1 MDPVRPKIRFEISP
15 GSSARISEQEHKDA
29 GPARSMR
36 IQGGIAA
43 RTAESAER
51 AEGSRAYG
59 VSMQARTGKPCT
71 LADLM
76 EAEAQAQRRHDEHDR
91 QPVQQGQGLAK
102 DPAQASVRST
112 SFRPVEVQHQLSAT
126 SGDTLPFPDAP
137 AGTNKEAQTPS
148 RSPFQTIR
156 SLFSRIPGMDKHD
169 RKRSQPT

>member
-29 GPARSMR
+29 PVRSMR

-43 RTAESAER
+43 RTAESEER

-76 EAEAQAQRRHDEHDR
+76 EAEAQAQRRHGEHGR
-91 QPVQQGQGLAK
+91 QPVQQGPGLAE
-102 DPAQASVRST
+102 DSAQDSVRST
-112 SFRPVEVQHQLSAT
+112 SFRPVEAQHQLSAT

-169 RKRSQPT
+169 RKRSQQT

>member
-29 GPARSMR
+29 GPVRSMR

-43 RTAESAER
+43 RTAESEER
-51 AEGSRAYG
+51 VEGSRAYG

-76 EAEAQAQRRHDEHDR
+76 EAETQAQRRHGEHGS
-91 QPVQQGQGLAK
+91 QPVQQGPGLAE
-102 DPAQASVRST
+102 DSAQDSVRST
-112 SFRPVEVQHQLSAT
+112 SFRPVETQHQLSAT

-169 RKRSQPT
+169 RKRSQQT